1 MTQSTPTIRHATL
14 DDAQAIAELHVRA
27 WQWAYQGLMPADY
40 LASLDGMIPE
50 RIERRISQ
58 LRDLPPHVR
67 WWLAELD
74 GQLLGFAMTGP
85 SRDSDVTPET
95 VEVYAI
101 YLAQEAAGKGVGRAL
116 FAHAVDDLRQR
127 GFNQATLWVLD
138 TNQRA
143 RRFYEAA
150 GWTPDGTSKIDDSH
164 PGTTLHE
171 VRYRITLR

>member
-27 WQWAYQGLMPADY
+27 WQWAYHGLIDADY
-40 LASLDGMIPE
+40 LASLDAMIPA
-50 RIERRISQ
+50 RIERRRELLAHI
-58 LRDLPPHVR
+58 PPEYR

-74 GQLLGFAMTGP
+74 GQLVGFATTGL
-85 SRDSDVTPET
+85 SRDSDVAPET

-127 GFNQATLWVLD
+127 GFEQATLWVLD
-138 TNQRA
+138 TNHRA
-143 RRFYEAA
+143 RRFYEVA

-171 VRYRITLR
+171 VRYYIMLR

>member
-14 DDAQAIAELHVRA
+14 DDIPAIVELHVRS
-27 WQWAYQGLMPADY
+27 WQWAYHGLIDAEY
-40 LASLDGMIPE
+40 LASLDAMIPE
-50 RIERRISQ
+50 RIARRREQIAHI
-58 LRDLPPHVR
+58 PPETR

-74 GQLLGFAMTGP
+74 GQIVGFATTGP
-85 SRDSDVTPET
+85 SRDSDVAPEA

-116 FAHAVDDLRQR
+116 FTHAIEDLRTR
-127 GFNQATLWVLD
+127 GFERATLWVLD

-150 GWTPDGTSKIDDSH
+150 GWMPDGTSKIDNERPDR
-164 PGTTLHE
+164 PLHE
-171 VRYRITLR
+171 VRYRVNL